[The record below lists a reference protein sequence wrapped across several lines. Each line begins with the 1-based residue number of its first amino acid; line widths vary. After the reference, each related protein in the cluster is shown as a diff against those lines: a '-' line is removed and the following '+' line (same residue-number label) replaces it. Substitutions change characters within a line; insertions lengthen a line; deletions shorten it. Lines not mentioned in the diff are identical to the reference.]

1 MTTNTNTNTQEINTH
16 YYNYLDTILPVLTE
30 IYKCPCK
37 TCIDLYTEKIL
48 EIVPNIKEF
57 YYFLIDCQKII
68 KQNVIYLKKIKELI
82 PNMITFNNDI
92 IHDIVC
98 INTQISVS
106 VIYNNSDNVN
116 DTTELQNRNTRNSI
130 YTLNK
135 LFQYYPD
142 MREEIV

>member
-1 MTTNTNTNTQEINTH
+1 MSTNTNTQEINTH

-106 VIYNNSDNVN
+106 VIYNDSDNDSDSDNVYV
-116 DTTELQNRNTRNSI
+116 NTKKTI

-135 LFQYYPD
+135 LFQYYPE
-142 MREEIV
+142 MRVEFM